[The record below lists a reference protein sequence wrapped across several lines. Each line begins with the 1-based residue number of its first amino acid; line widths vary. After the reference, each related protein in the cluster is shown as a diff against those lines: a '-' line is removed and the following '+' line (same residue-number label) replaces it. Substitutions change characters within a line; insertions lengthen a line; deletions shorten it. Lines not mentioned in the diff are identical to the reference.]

1 MIPAQFDYAS
11 PESLKDA
18 LTLLAGKPDCKVL
31 AGGQSLIPILKL
43 RLAEPSQLVDLGSI
57 PELHFIA
64 EADGIIRIGAMT
76 THNQVETSELLKEK
90 CPLLTETAANIGDV
104 QVRNRG
110 TIGGS
115 VVHADP
121 AADYPAAL
129 LAMEAK
135 VRLVRRPPLPKSWE
149 SAGEVAGTVLGQ
161 IVRGAKA
168 LWEEIDSTEADPKR
182 RQELKDWQVLPN
194 KERTLTYQEFLGS
207 PDELGTTLAPTEI
220 LTEIHVPLE
229 DEGAGLSYKTIVQPA
244 SGYAVVGVAVRLR
257 LQGGKIAAARVALT
271 GVGAKPY
278 RATAVE
284 NALTGQ
290 APSADLF
297 REAAQKAAEG
307 VDPLSDLHASAE
319 YRAHLAVVQ
328 TRRALEEAA
337 ARAK

>member
-1 MIPAQFDYAS
+1 MIPAPFDYAS

-18 LTLLAGKPDCKVL
+18 LTLLAGKPDTKVL

-43 RLAEPSQLVDLGSI
+43 RLAEPAQLVDLGSI

-64 EADGIIRIGAMT
+64 EADGVIRIGAMT

-90 CPLLTETAANIGDV
+90 CPLLAETAAHIGDV

-115 VVHADP
+115 VVHSDP

-149 SAGEVAGTVLGQ
+149 SAGEVAGTILGQ

-168 LWEEIDSTEADPKR
+168 LWEELEAREADPKR

-194 KERTLTYQEFLGS
+194 KERTLTYEEFLGS
-207 PDELGTTLAPTEI
+207 PDEFGTTLAAEEI

-229 DEGAGLSYKTIVQPA
+229 DEGAGVCYKTIVQPA
-244 SGYAVVGVAVRLR
+244 SGYAVAGVAVRLR
-257 LQGGKIAAARVALT
+257 MKGGKIEAARVAVT
-271 GVGAKPY
+271 GVAPKAY

-284 NALTGQ
+284 QALTGQ
-290 APSADLF
+290 APSAELF
-297 REAAQKAAEG
+297 REAASKAAEG
-307 VDPLSDLHASAE
+307 VEALSDLHAAAD
-319 YRAHLAVVQ
+319 YRAHLAVVE

-337 ARAK
+337 ARAA